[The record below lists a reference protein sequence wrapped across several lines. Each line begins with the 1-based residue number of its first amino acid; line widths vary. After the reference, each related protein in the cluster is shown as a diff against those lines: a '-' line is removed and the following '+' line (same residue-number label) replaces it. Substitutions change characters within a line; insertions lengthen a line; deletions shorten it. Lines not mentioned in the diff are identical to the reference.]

1 MAAPTPAPVLTPTA
15 RPASDSA
22 AAPAHAEASG
32 QAVVAVPASAS
43 AAIPAPLTGRRALIT
58 GGASGIGAAIARRLA
73 ADGAAVV
80 VADLQG
86 EAAISLAQSIGGT
99 GLQLDVTDFDG
110 VQAAVR
116 EHGPFQI
123 LVNSAGIDQHAF
135 FTLTSP
141 ADWRRLLAV
150 NLESVLNT
158 THAVLDAMQAG
169 GYGRVV
175 NIASEAGRLGSRG
188 GSVYAAAK
196 GGVIAFTRS
205 IARENGRKG
214 ITANVVAPGPID
226 TPLLRQAV
234 QHGGDRMMAAMTGTT
249 LVGRLGTPEEVAA
262 AVAFLVSE
270 GASYVTGEVLGVSGG
285 MGCGA

>member
-1 MAAPTPAPVLTPTA
+1 MA
-15 RPASDSA
+15 PASSLLA
-22 AAPAHAEASG
+22 
-32 QAVVAVPASAS
+32 
-43 AAIPAPLTGRRALIT
+43 GRRAWVT
-58 GGASGIGAAIARRLA
+58 GGASGIGAAVARRLA

-86 EAAISLAQSIGGT
+86 DAAVRLGAEIGGI
-99 GLQLDVTDFDG
+99 GVRLDVTDFDA
-110 VQAAVR
+110 VSAAAQ
-116 EHGPFQI
+116 EHGPFDI
-123 LVNSAGIDQHAF
+123 LVNSAGVDQHAF
-135 FTLTSP
+135 FTQTSP

-158 THAVLDAMQAG
+158 THAVLGGMQSA
-169 GYGRVV
+169 GYGRIVS
-175 NIASEAGRLGSRG
+175 IASEAGRLGSRG
-188 GSVYAAAK
+188 GSVYSAAK

-234 QHGGDRMMAAMTGTT
+234 EQGGEKIMAAMTGAT
-249 LVGRLGTPEEVAA
+249 LAGRLGTSEEVAA
-262 AVAFLVSE
+262 AVAFLASE
-270 GASYVTGEVLGVSGG
+270 GAGYVTGEVLGVSGG